1 MDTTSRI
8 YRIITNNLRSEKAL
22 RVAEESNPAGL
33 GMRICRMLRSF
44 RRKASEWSTRPYLF
58 QLKRKAQSQK
68 PGTLIRF
75 SNCTVRINDGPNFY
89 TLYKDIFINRIYH
102 FEAERPDPLILD
114 CGSNIGMTIMYFKHV
129 YPQGRVIGFEPDPTI
144 FPYLQENIHRNDLSE
159 VKLVQAAV
167 AGRDGP
173 LKFYSDGKYAS
184 CLSSNIPA
192 ELANGWSECNVPSVR
207 LGDYLSDRVDF
218 LKMNIEGAEFE
229 VLADIEKRL
238 RQIREMIIEYHHL
251 PSLPRTLHKILGIL
265 NRQGFDYLINDF
277 DSETNGEVR
286 APFRLTPESRY
297 FLLIYGK
304 RID

>member
-1 MDTTSRI
+1 MGLVRNKWTHLLKVGVRSLRGKVSQWKTRI
-8 YRIITNNLRSEKAL
+8 YLARLR
-22 RVAEESNPAGL
+22 R
-33 GMRICRMLRSF
+33 RSH
-44 RRKASEWSTRPYLF
+44 SLT
-58 QLKRKAQSQK
+58 
-68 PGTLIRF
+68 PG
-75 SNCTVRINDGPNFY
+75 STVRFLNYTFRLNDGLNFY
-89 TLYKDIFINRIYH
+89 ILYKDIFINRNY
-102 FEAERPDPLILD
+102 FFQAQTPSPFILD
-114 CGSNIGMTIMYFKHV
+114 CGSNIGMSIAYFKHV
-129 YPQGRVIGFEPDPTI
+129 YPQARVIGFEPDPTI

-277 DSETNGEVR
+277 DSETNSEVR